1 MLHGAIYVL
10 NGLFNRHFS
19 AILVRI
25 LYKIMNFFLYTRF
38 ILLLLHLFRCV
49 IILARGLFFFQ
60 ISKYQKKIFS
70 INCNVPNAL

>member
-10 NGLFNRHFS
+10 NGLFNRHFA

-25 LYKIMNFFLYTRF
+25 LYKIMKFFLYTRF

-49 IILARGLFFFQ
+49 IILARGLFFFSNIQ
-60 ISKYQKKIFS
+60 ISKKKYFQ
-70 INCNVPNAL
+70 